1 MLWRV
6 QGDDPIMTV
15 VNGVDVLLDPA
26 RLYDDDD
33 PEDLEVIKSC
43 KGFLTRPNVDG
54 PERATAAPGEKRTT
68 RRK

>member
-1 MLWRV
+1 MLLLM
-6 QGDDPIMTV
+6 DV
-15 VNGVDVLLDPA
+15 VVVEPFNCIRYAQTTSPA

>member
-6 QGDDPIMTV
+6 QG
-15 VNGVDVLLDPA
+15 
-26 RLYDDDD
+26 
-33 PEDLEVIKSC
+33 EVIKSC